1 MRSILVGLL
10 LLIGLP
16 ALANMPGTFQPLL
29 VGGNLTCTGGTVDA
43 VRTGPG
49 GTAIVD
55 RTKNADGTVN
65 KTVTTKP

>member
-1 MRSILVGLL
+1 MSTVARTKD
-10 LLIGLP
+10 
-16 ALANMPGTFQPLL
+16 A
-29 VGGNLTCTGGTVDA
+29 GGAVDA

-49 GTAIVD
+49 GTAVVI